1 MKRISFLLLFILL
14 IMVPN
19 HLRADAKDGEYQVK
33 ISLWNAYEDV
43 NSMGASAL
51 SSDATLYVKGGAGR
65 LRVSFVPLNYMDF
78 RGFLGELQVS
88 GIQASVLS
96 TYPDIDAYNDPD
108 SGTDA
113 KMKGRLYPK
122 VLEFPIDL
130 SKDVFP
136 CQVYVPV
143 MAELGFGNQS
153 ARLKVHYPSELF
165 SSEQEEAEKSR
176 ASEPKENDEKKDE
189 DKKNDAGKDEE
200 EISKEEKFYTL
211 PVQLWHAVEDKPS
224 MGNEAMQAEAVLH
237 EKDGKMTVYI
247 GSSKVKVSNLIASLS
262 KLYVDDGSAFVQA
275 SPLSF
280 NMKVEGEEAL
290 RPEVFRFPLKQ
301 RIEFLEVMVDPKVP
315 VMGDDPLKARLKFD
329 FAGRKEIS
337 EKEAGLY
344 QIAKNGKAKP
354 AFDPS
359 AEEKRSDKG
368 IEITV
373 PAGAFETDY
382 EFLARELRGEELAP
396 YQKGFDP
403 LDMVKAYELSAL
415 APMERIEYDQKP
427 PFFKSRKT
435 FQPKKALQVS
445 LPLEK
450 GVSEF
455 TLYRQ
460 GEENTEL
467 KFTREGDRIRFSL
480 DQFEPVIL
488 VYQEGDAKKV
498 AAAREKVSPTGTNT
512 EGRKTLPRAGAGTE
526 GKGFL
531 LFFTLLLLILI
542 SVSGYFCKKYLRI
555 LQKELIYGEELKL
568 RMAKKTHGTLNEEE
582 GQ

>member
-14 IMVPN
+14 ISVPN
-19 HLRADAKDGEYQVK
+19 SLRADAKDGEYPVK

-78 RGFLGELQVS
+78 RGFLGELQVN
-88 GIQASVLS
+88 GINASVLS
-96 TYPDIDAYNDPD
+96 SYPDIDAYNDPNT
-108 SGTDA
+108 GTDA

-165 SSEQEEAEKSR
+165 SAEQTEPEKG
-176 ASEPKENDEKKDE
+176 ALSEPKEKDAKAEDKKDE
-189 DKKNDAGKDEE
+189 ADKDGEE
-200 EISKEEKFYTL
+200 VSKEEKFYTL
-211 PVQLWHAVEDKPS
+211 PVRLWHAVEDKPS
-224 MGNEAMQAEAVLH
+224 MGNEAMQSEAILH

-290 RPEVFRFPLKQ
+290 RPEVFRFPLKS
-301 RIEFLEVMVDPKVP
+301 RTEFLEVMVDPKVA

-344 QIAKNGKAKP
+344 QLAKNGKAKP

-368 IEITV
+368 IEISV

-396 YQKGFDP
+396 FQKEFDP
-403 LDMVKAYELSAL
+403 LDTVKVYELSAL
-415 APMERIEYDQKP
+415 APMERIEYEQKP
-427 PFFKSRKT
+427 PFFKSREA

-445 LPLEK
+445 LPLEQ
-450 GVSEF
+450 GVSDLK
-455 TLYRQ
+455 LYRY
-460 GEENTEL
+460 GEEKSEL

-480 DQFEPVIL
+480 EQFEPVIL
-488 VYQEGDAKKV
+488 VYQKGDGASAE
-498 AAAREKVSPTGTNT
+498 AAAEKLSPSGANPEPGKVLPKAATGA
-512 EGRKTLPRAGAGTE
+512 ESKV
-526 GKGFL
+526 FI
-531 LFFTLLLLILI
+531 LFFTLLMLILI
-542 SVSGYFCKKYLRI
+542 AVSGYFCKKYLRI
-555 LQKELIYGEELKL
+555 LQKELSYGEELKL
-568 RMAKKTHGTLNEEE
+568 RMLKKTHGTLNEEE